1 MNAMESQE
9 KGGVQYI
16 NERMLSTLK
25 TVQGIEIIQIRVK
38 NNTFRSYMH
47 NLVFLMFMKNIRE
60 CEYIFFDGFMPLI
73 GRQKAICMVHDLMTV
88 KKEVRK
94 SLKRRI
100 VMEIYFRVLRRKAHR
115 IIAISMATADEL
127 VKRYKI
133 NRNRIAIIPPII
145 ETPSL
150 AKKSISNNYGKPLRL
165 VFIGAN
171 RSNKNIS
178 TLIQA
183 VEILLQ
189 IQVDITLTLI
199 GPYSQD
205 DILQLSLLCS
215 NIPRYN
221 AVRICSN
228 ISSEQKYSILR
239 RSHFLV
245 LPSFQEGFGMP
256 CIEAFSVGLPVI
268 CSDIPVFR
276 EITKSYAE
284 FFNPNSSQ
292 ELVKTILKARTK
304 SFDPER
310 MRSISECCSVRLVRE
325 KLESLLED

>member
-16 NERMLSTLK
+16 NERMISILK
-25 TVQGIEIIQIRVK
+25 TVQGIEITQIRVK
-38 NNTFRSYMH
+38 NNTLLSYMY
-47 NLVFLMFMKNIRE
+47 NLIFLMFMKNIRE

-73 GRQKAICMVHDLMTV
+73 GKQKTICMVHDLMTV
-88 KKEVRK
+88 KREVRK

-100 VMEIYFRVLRRKAHR
+100 VMEIYFRVLRRRAHR
-115 IIAISMATADEL
+115 IIAISMTTADEL

-145 ETPSL
+145 ETPPL
-150 AKKSISNNYGKPLRL
+150 AKKSISNNYGKSLRL

-189 IQVDITLTLI
+189 MQVDITLTLI

-205 DILQLSLLCS
+205 DIFQLSILYS
-215 NIPRYN
+215 NIARYN

-228 ISSEQKYSILR
+228 ISSEQKYRILR

-292 ELVKTILKARTK
+292 ELVETILKARTK
-304 SFDPER
+304 SFDSER
-310 MRSISECCSVRLVRE
+310 MRSISECYSVRLVRE